1 MKALPFGDLETNKVF
16 SSFTLSEHYRKIIE
30 PAGAAFE
37 LYIQKRLKS
46 KDNNLNDSIDSDQ
59 DEEIIEE
66 DKEEYEW
73 EKEYKASNKSNDI
86 IFSGGKD
93 NYYAILG
100 IEEQFMNA
108 TTDDIRRA
116 YKKLALI
123 YHPDKNKEN
132 LSLDNENSSLADDNK
147 IQELN
152 AQNSQNSENLGESK
166 QLTEEEKTKI
176 EINRKWLKIKEAYE
190 TLLDDEKKKKYDS
203 TFEFDDTLPEDDQT
217 YNEKTFFSNFGPV
230 FLKNSI
236 WSKKKPIP
244 KLGDMNTPLARVK
257 QFYRFWLNF
266 QTWRDFSVE
275 GEYNLDEAS
284 CRYEKRQMLKEN
296 KKMKSSQIKEEKARL
311 IKLANMAYKH
321 DPRIRIEE
329 EMIKKEKEK
338 IKQERILQ
346 KQKEKEEEEERIRLL
361 KKQQEENLKRQ
372 QEMIIKEKKDTLEGV
387 INLSKELGIVLSSED
402 KFQIELNGKTDTCK
416 TILNEVLSKENIKDK
431 ISVYKNLTKSF
442 FGVKFTEENN
452 KDNVGS
458 SSSNSIWK
466 KEEIHAL
473 QKAVKKFPA
482 GLRDRWDKISELIKT
497 KSINQ
502 IIQMTHYL
510 TTNPM
515 IKIDEDV
522 DLNQILSGK
531 GKKVE
536 KEKVAEKVEQE
547 KNTIVIP
554 VSNSSPNKDP
564 SSISNANSITT
575 NVANSTTEDN
585 WSEEQQKAL
594 ESALKKFPSSLPA
607 NERWTNIAGEV
618 EGKTKKQCV
627 DRYKYLSSLI
637 KKK

>member
-1 MKALPFGDLETNKVF
+1 MLALPFGDLEANKIF

-30 PAGAAFE
+30 PAGRPFE
-37 LYIQKRLKS
+37 EYIQIRLKG
-46 KDNNLNDSIDSDQ
+46 KDLMDDLCGSNE

-73 EKEYKASNKSNDI
+73 EKEYKANQKSNDI
-86 IFSGGKD
+86 IFSGKD

-100 IEEQFMNA
+100 IEELFMNA

-116 YKKLALI
+116 YKKLALV

-132 LSLDNENSSLADDNK
+132 ISLENDNSADDSK
-147 IQELN
+147 MQELTDPESL
-152 AQNSQNSENLGESK
+152 QNIEMSK
-166 QLTEEEKTKI
+166 LTEEEKTKI

-203 TFEFDDTLPEDDQT
+203 TFQFDDVIPDDDEDYD
-217 YNEKTFFSNFGPV
+217 EKSFFSSFGPV

-244 KLGDMNTPLARVK
+244 KLGDMNTPLERVK

-296 KKMKSSQIKEEKARL
+296 KKMKSSQLKEEKARL

-321 DPRIRIEE
+321 DPRIKMEE
-329 EMIKKEKEK
+329 EKIRAEKEK
-338 IKQERILQ
+338 IRQERILQ

-372 QEMIIKEKKDTLEGV
+372 QEMIIKEKKDTLESV
-387 INLSKELGIVLSSED
+387 INLAGELGITLSSED

-416 TILNEVLSKENIKDK
+416 TVLNEVLAKEDKKDK
-431 ISVYKNLTKSF
+431 ITVYKNMTKSF
-442 FGVKFTEENN
+442 FGVKFTDDVE
-452 KDNVGS
+452 K
-458 SSSNSIWK
+458 SNSGNTNSLWK

-473 QKAVKKFPA
+473 QKAVKKYPP
-482 GLRDRWDKISELIKT
+482 GLRDRWDKIGEIVKT
-497 KSINQ
+497 KSTNQ

-510 TTNPM
+510 TTNPS

-531 GKKVE
+531 KSEKKVVEKPKVE
-536 KEKVAEKVEQE
+536 KVEKVEQD

-554 VSNSSPNKDP
+554 QTQSKD
-564 SSISNANSITT
+564 SAT
-575 NVANSTTEDN
+575 ASTASKPEEEN

-594 ESALKKFPSSLPA
+594 EGALKKFPSSLPA

-618 EGKTKKQCV
+618 QGKTKKQCV